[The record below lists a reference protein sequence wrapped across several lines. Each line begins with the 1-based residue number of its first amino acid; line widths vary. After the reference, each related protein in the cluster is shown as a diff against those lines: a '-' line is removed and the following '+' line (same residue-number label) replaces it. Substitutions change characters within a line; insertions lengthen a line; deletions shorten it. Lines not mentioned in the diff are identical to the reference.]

1 MNTFSFTLGLI
12 FGVSL
17 ASVAV
22 LVAMD
27 KMKEEP
33 PIMFD
38 TEPESCG
45 PLTSRD
51 APLISRGTQF
61 DTFVDVVD
69 AHDGSR

>member
-38 TEPESCG
+38 TEPSSCG
-45 PLTSRD
+45 
-51 APLISRGTQF
+51 PLISRGPVF
-61 DTFVDVVD
+61 DTFVDVVE
-69 AHDGSR
+69 ANDGPR